1 MNWTTLLKFRKQ
13 VEDMA
18 REEVVLAEWDKSQA
32 VATRDDLSRE
42 METVVAE
49 FEQQIQ
55 AGMENLVAEERY
67 RWLEHIGSVM
77 EEHTEQICR
86 LEGNLEGLRQALK
99 KAYQA
104 RRVVELVI
112 EKKESAV
119 LQKIAAQEQRL
130 QDDLSAHAF
139 ATCHL
144 EEMTY

>member
-1 MNWTTLLKFRKQ
+1 
-13 VEDMA
+13 
-18 REEVVLAEWDKSQA
+18 
-32 VATRDDLSRE
+32 
-42 METVVAE
+42 
-49 FEQQIQ
+49 
-55 AGMENLVAEERY
+55 
-67 RWLEHIGSVM
+67 M
-77 EEHTEQICR
+77 EEHTEQIR
-86 LEGNLEGLRQALK
+86 RVEGNLEGLHQALK

-119 LQKIAAQEQRL
+119 LKKIAEQEQRL

>member
-18 REEVVLAEWDKSQA
+18 REEVVLAEWEKSQS

-67 RWLEHIGSVM
+67 RWLQHIGSVM
-77 EEHTEQICR
+77 EEHTEQIRR

>member
-1 MNWTTLLKFRKQ
+1 MNWTTLLRFRKQ

-18 REEVVLAEWDKSQA
+18 REEVVLAEWEKSQA

-55 AGMENLVAEERY
+55 VGMENLVAEERY

-77 EEHTEQICR
+77 EEHTEQIRR
-86 LEGNLEGLRQALK
+86 LEGNLEELRQALK

>member
-18 REEVVLAEWDKSQA
+18 REEVVLAEWEKSQS

-77 EEHTEQICR
+77 EEHTEQIRR

-139 ATCHL
+139 AICHL